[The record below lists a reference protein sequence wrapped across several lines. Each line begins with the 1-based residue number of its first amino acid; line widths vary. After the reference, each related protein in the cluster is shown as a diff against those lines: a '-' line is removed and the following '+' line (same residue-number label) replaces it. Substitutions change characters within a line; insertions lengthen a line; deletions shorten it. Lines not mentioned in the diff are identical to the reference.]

1 MKSLPTNGMS
11 LHGKYSTLV
20 VVEPQSVFSELLQ
33 QGINLSVLEFADLLL
48 PLVHHAADSGQ
59 QDVPW
64 LDDRDMPGA
73 EMGQCPV
80 ATDEIRPWKS
90 KTPASRNALVFHVL
104 SSAEFF
110 TLHAQGNSLNTN
122 KNNRLRQ
129 TQAVIKSGGGGN
141 RTPVLLLLDQSLYV
155 RSPLIKSHGRGSNE
169 QNHPA
174 PVCNRV
180 LHQQ

>member
-1 MKSLPTNGMS
+1 MKSLPTNGIS

-33 QGINLSVLEFADLLL
+33 QGINLSVLEFDDLLL
-48 PLVHHAADSGQ
+48 TLVHPAADSGQ

-80 ATDEIRPWKS
+80 ATDENKRWKS
-90 KTPASRNALVFHVL
+90 KTPVSRNAVVFHVL

-110 TLHAQGNSLNTN
+110 TPQAQGNSLNTN
-122 KNNRLRQ
+122 KNSHLRHLQ
-129 TQAVIKSGGGGN
+129 VAVCDGGGGN